1 MKKIKFRNLLCWSP
15 FCSWAALGL
24 LGPRERETSC
34 WVRERERVRVR
45 LRSHQRRERERERE
59 RESKGRETNRREWS
73 MARSRLL
80 GLRERDP
87 PVDRWALVCWVRETA
102 SWERETASWERETAS
117 WEGAGLLGERDSELG
132 ERDSELGERDSELRE
147 RDSELG
153 AGRGT
158 LRVRGRRSLGQRAPE
173 RRSVG
178 AGRWAV
184 VEWSVGTGP
193 SFGEKELGAGRG
205 TVRVRG
211 GRSLGG
217 GDGGGRG

>member
-15 FCSWAALGL
+15 FCSWAALWL

-45 LRSHQRRERERERE
+45 LRSQQRRE

-73 MARSRLL
+73 MALPFAGSE
-80 GLRERDP
+80 RERSAGRS
-87 PVDRWALVCWVRETA
+87 V
-102 SWERETASWERETAS
+102 
-117 WEGAGLLGERDSELG
+117 GAGLLGERDSELG
-132 ERDSELGERDSELRE
+132 ERDRELGERDSELGERDRELGERDRELGGRWSAGRE
-147 RDSELG
+147 RQRAGRAPAEGRFGSEG
-153 AGRGT
+153 AGRW
-158 LRVRGRRSLGQRAPE
+158 VRE
-173 RRSVG
+173 RRS

-217 GDGGGRG
+217 GDGGRRG